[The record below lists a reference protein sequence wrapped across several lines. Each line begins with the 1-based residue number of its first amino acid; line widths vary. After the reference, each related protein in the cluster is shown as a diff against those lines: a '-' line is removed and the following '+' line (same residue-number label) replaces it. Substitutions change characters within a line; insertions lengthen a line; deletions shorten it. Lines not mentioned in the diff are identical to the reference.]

1 MNEKKTYYS
10 FNDIPFSSMDP
21 YDSSTQSSGIKFSK
35 QEIVHILIAMAVL
48 TIAFSFA
55 FVPYPPFNHFNE
67 VLTYLPLSFIAIAT
81 AFFCHEMAH
90 KYVGQKFGYWSDF
103 RMYPQGLLL
112 ALFLGIFTGIV
123 FAAPGAVQIFGNPK
137 KDEMGKISLA
147 GPSTNLLLGLIF
159 FGMWILSD
167 GMIHSISYYVSYIN
181 VFLAL
186 FNLIP
191 FGPLDGLKIFRWKKG
206 VWGLL
211 IGVDIVLLLILWG
224 LFL

>member
-1 MNEKKTYYS
+1 MNERKTYYS
-10 FNDIPFSSMDP
+10 FNDIPF
-21 YDSSTQSSGIKFSK
+21 DSTNLYTSPTHPSGIKFSK
-35 QEIVHILIAMAVL
+35 KEIFQILIAMVVL

-55 FVPYPPFNHFNE
+55 FMTYPPLSHLDE
-67 VLTYLPLSFIAIAT
+67 ILTYLPLSFIAIAT

-90 KYVGQKFGYWSDF
+90 KYVGQKFGYWSEF
-103 RMYPQGLLL
+103 RMYPLGLLL
-112 ALFLGIFTGIV
+112 ALFLGIFTGFV
-123 FAAPGAVQIFGNPK
+123 FAAPGAVQIFGKPN
-137 KDEMGKISLA
+137 KDEIGKISIA

-159 FGMWILSD
+159 FGMWFISN
-167 GMIHSISYYVSYIN
+167 GMISSIFYYVSYIN

-211 IGVDIVLLLILWG
+211 IGLDIVLFVILL
-224 LFL
+224 